1 MLTYWHMLIDMVTKL
16 QNHNNNILKNF
27 KIAAKTQPKKLNK
40 TTKLYKPSNSTKNKV
55 LGNIYN

>member
-1 MLTYWHMLIDMVTKL
+1 MLIDMVTKL